1 MSDSKKITEEELQKL
16 QGVVN
21 AITQGKAALGDIHT
35 QAYHAQLQLVE
46 IEKQVQEVQKE
57 LEDKYGAVNININ
70 TGEYVEIEKDNETK
84 ST

>member
-35 QAYHAQLQLVE
+35 QAYHTQLQLVE

-57 LEDKYGAVNININ
+57 LEDKYGAININIT
-70 TGEYVEIEKDNETK
+70 TGEYVEIEKEDETK